1 MSDRTPPAGFAGP
14 SSPLAAPA
22 NQGMNEALVRVV
34 REHAWQDRYREY
46 IVEVDGRR
54 VGKIRG
60 GEVQDFPV
68 RVGEHTVRI
77 KIDWT
82 GSKALDFEAKT
93 GTVCAFSCRPRLGIA
108 IVELLL
114 SLFRR
119 DRWVILEPATSEKGW
134 SMSQ

>member
-1 MSDRTPPAGFAGP
+1 MSGRTPPAGFAGA
-14 SSPLAAPA
+14 SSPLPAAA
-22 NQGMNEALVRVV
+22 NQGLNEALVRLF

-46 IVEVDGRR
+46 IVEIDARR
-54 VGKIRG
+54 VGTIRG

-68 RVGEHTVRI
+68 GVGDHTVRI

-93 GTVCAFSCRPRLGIA
+93 GAVCAFSCRPRLGLA
-108 IVELLL
+108 IVEPLL

-119 DRWVILEPATSEKGW
+119 DRWVILEPTTSQKGW
-134 SMSQ
+134 SISP